1 MTSWWSRL
9 RRAVRG
15 PPTIDWH
22 AEAARQ
28 AEMRCLVEAEADG
41 LRATL
46 QRAAVALRQAEEL
59 LHGAADAASAT
70 LRATPPSPPGRVVPL
85 GDNGAKRP

>member
-1 MTSWWSRL
+1 MTPWWRRL
-9 RRAVRG
+9 RRAVHL

-22 AEAARQ
+22 AEACAQ
-28 AEMRCLVEAEADG
+28 AEARAAVEHEADA

-46 QRAAVALRQAEEL
+46 QRAVVALRQAEEL

-70 LRATPPSPPGRVVPL
+70 LRAGRS
-85 GDNGAKRP
+85 